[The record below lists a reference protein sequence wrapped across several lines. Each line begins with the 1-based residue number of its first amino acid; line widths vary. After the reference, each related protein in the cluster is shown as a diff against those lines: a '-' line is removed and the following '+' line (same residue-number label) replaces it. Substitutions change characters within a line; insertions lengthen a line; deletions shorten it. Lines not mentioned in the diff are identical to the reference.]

1 MDSSSKEL
9 LRIEPNELR
18 FSFETKKQISCT
30 MQLSN
35 GTDEHIAFKVK
46 NNNPQRYC
54 VLPNIS
60 IVPPRSTCNVNVTM
74 GAQSE
79 APLGMQCEDKFLVQS
94 VVVTEGTT
102 VQNLTQEKFKKG
114 AGNVVD
120 EVNLKV
126 IYVQPPRQSSPLPD
140 MDYISKTFLLIE
152 PDALCFPFE
161 TGKEITCSMQLTNI
175 TGASI
180 AFKVKNT
187 NPTKYW
193 VRPNISIV
201 RPRSTYDINV
211 IMKAHEA
218 MPLDMQSKD
227 MFLVQNIVVKEGTTT
242 MDLNDEMFK
251 KHVGNVVGEV
261 KLKVFYVQP
270 PSPRKE
276 ESEEGSSPHPSSSNG
291 GSKNDQDEGFMLRT
305 MTLQQL
311 KDITNNFCDKSILGK
326 GGFGVV
332 YKGVLENRKI
342 IAVKKLAQ
350 SLSGSPEQF
359 LNEATFLMKLKHP
372 NIVRL
377 EGYCYETQ
385 HLHHK
390 HEGKIIFAESTECLL
405 CLEYLPKGSLEK
417 YISDASTGFDWPTR
431 YKIIEGISYGLQYLH
446 ELADDPIIHLDLK
459 PGNILLDDYMIPKV
473 TDFGLSRL
481 YVKNQTIHTKN
492 HRGTLGYMPPEYI
505 RGIITPMWDIFSL
518 GVIIWEIITGD
529 KDYPTDIR
537 KNSTCFI
544 ERELQKWRN
553 ALQEKQGFTS
563 LEVDCQQIKR
573 CLQVGLICLNRELT
587 KRPTMKRTIDML
599 RGPECMNWY
608 ISNELMSTTADI

>member
-180 AFKVKNT
+180 AFK
-187 NPTKYW
+187 
-193 VRPNISIV
+193 
-201 RPRSTYDINV
+201 
-211 IMKAHEA
+211 
-218 MPLDMQSKD
+218 
-227 MFLVQNIVVKEGTTT
+227 
-242 MDLNDEMFK
+242 FK

-332 YKGVLENRKI
+332 Y
-342 IAVKKLAQ
+342 
-350 SLSGSPEQF
+350 
-359 LNEATFLMKLKHP
+359 KLKHP